1 VIAAMPTED
10 NLDCKPSGAPVS
22 VLIMNGTAD
31 PVNPYGGGNLALYGV
46 LGDRGKVLP
55 TVDSA
60 VYFAALVGY
69 RGEPARDP
77 LPDRDAT
84 DGSTVERARWSEPG
98 KKPVVLYTIRGGGH
112 TVPNPVVRFP
122 RLLGRTN
129 AGITAADEIW
139 AFFAAAP

>member
-1 VIAAMPTED
+1 
-10 NLDCKPSGAPVS
+10 
-22 VLIMNGTAD
+22 
-31 PVNPYGGGNLALYGV
+31 
-46 LGDRGKVLP
+46 VLP

-98 KKPVVLYTIRGGGH
+98 KKPVVLYTIRGGG
-112 TVPNPVVRFP
+112 
-122 RLLGRTN
+122 RTK
-129 AGITAADEIW
+129 ADITAADEIW